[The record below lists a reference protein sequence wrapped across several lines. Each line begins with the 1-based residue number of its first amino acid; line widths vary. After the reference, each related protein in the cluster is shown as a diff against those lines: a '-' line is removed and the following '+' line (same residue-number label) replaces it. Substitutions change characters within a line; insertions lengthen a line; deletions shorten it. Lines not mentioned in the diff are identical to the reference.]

1 MRTRLIWNGS
11 WIFALVFS
19 QCASA
24 QQTRRPRP
32 AEAPVVNS
40 GPFDAHDLSGVW
52 MRKGGD
58 RSIESKHI
66 PPLTPEGEAKLKTHI
81 PARGRPAGEPLNGE
95 NPALVRAVV
104 PALSND
110 PMMTCNP
117 QGFPRLLL
125 DPEFV
130 EFGEF
135 RGRILQLFQW
145 SRTLR
150 ELWLDGRALPSGEN
164 LDNLGPAWYGHSV
177 AHWEGDT
184 LVVETVGM
192 DDRAWVDIYG
202 LPKSSEARIE
212 ERYRRVDPD
221 TIQLNLTMFDPKYYK
236 EPWVSD
242 LKTFKRVK
250 PEAVTN
256 FGWYGLF
263 GGATEAICAPL
274 NEVEDFNK
282 RIRDPAGLGVTQK

>member
-1 MRTRLIWNGS
+1 
-11 WIFALVFS
+11 
-19 QCASA
+19 
-24 QQTRRPRP
+24 
-32 AEAPVVNS
+32 
-40 GPFDAHDLSGVW
+40 

-58 RSIESKHI
+58 RSIDSKHI
-66 PPLTPEGEAKLKTHI
+66 PPMTPEGEAKLKTHI

-150 ELWLDGRALPSGEN
+150 ELWLEKGVGSRFLRSVREN
-164 LDNLGPAWYGHSV
+164 DSRP
-177 AHWEGDT
+177 
-184 LVVETVGM
+184 
-192 DDRAWVDIYG
+192 
-202 LPKSSEARIE
+202 
-212 ERYRRVDPD
+212 
-221 TIQLNLTMFDPKYYK
+221 
-236 EPWVSD
+236 
-242 LKTFKRVK
+242 
-250 PEAVTN
+250 
-256 FGWYGLF
+256 LF
-263 GGATEAICAPL
+263 H
-274 NEVEDFNK
+274 
-282 RIRDPAGLGVTQK
+282 LGVNLPER